1 MKLIYRIQKTIHGT
15 NGIFTYTWIV
25 DFYGFDLGTYSSP
38 MDGMGK
44 FSFEKK
50 AMHLAE
56 AATCFPGEMLFKHC
70 WTSGGFSMRAFGEA
84 P

>member
-1 MKLIYRIQKTIHGT
+1 
-15 NGIFTYTWIV
+15 
-25 DFYGFDLGTYSSP
+25 

-70 WTSGGFSMRAFGEA
+70 
-84 P
+84 